1 MSHGTHESDRSA
13 AYRGLIIGAIV
24 IAILLVSIVKLT
36 NSMYKSEAPGKTGST
51 NHAAAIRT
59 LDV

>member
-1 MSHGTHESDRSA
+1 MSHSTHESDRAA

-36 NSMYKSEAPGKTGST
+36 NSMYKGA
-51 NHAAAIRT
+51 
-59 LDV
+59 

>member
-1 MSHGTHESDRSA
+1 MSHGTHESDRAA

-24 IAILLVSIVKLT
+24 IGILLVTIVKLT

-51 NHAAAIRT
+51 NHAVSGIP